1 MGVDR
6 GEAVSAIA
14 SGFLEEGDTSETVG
28 EAAVR
33 MRAKRRSE

>member
-14 SGFLEEGDTSETVG
+14 SGFLEEKDAAETVG